1 MAERNMNGTDRR
13 KRDRVEFERG
23 IDVRLMAID
32 GTWYREC
39 TMREVADGSTRLLV
53 KGSIE
58 GLNLDEFF
66 LLLSSTGCAYRRC
79 KLAWVHGHE
88 IGANFVKH
96 TAARN
101 PMASGHP
108 CPELPGPD
116 RSGFRFM

>member
-1 MAERNMNGTDRR
+1 MAEWNMSGTARR

-39 TMREVADGSTRLLV
+39 IMREVADGSARLLV

-88 IGANFVKH
+88 IGANFVKP

-101 PMASGHP
+101 QMANDQP
-108 CPELPGPD
+108 CPQSAGPE